1 MQGKR
6 ESQQKETPKTTSSK
20 ELMTTESKRRSVLGR
35 ETRSIGGRS
44 VLRSAERSE
53 ERSSTKSKQA
63 SSTIRKSDIAR
74 SETERILREKFE
86 IKSSSE
92 GLVSSRNGIPVPE
105 EFAEVGAVITP
116 GGTEE
121 DIFLPPPAE
130 IVKEEKAFA
139 PRTSRSRL
147 MTPRV
152 KSKDEDKL
160 PTLTQPSESERSKI
174 NVLSLIQKELS
185 SIDKDILEGSITDI
199 EKEIEEFGLTP
210 INDDDDDNT
219 EIEIFDDYK
228 VVLIRDPEEFGA
240 GQYMELYHTGAIK
253 ATCDLEEGELH
264 GDYYEW
270 YANTQLKYECA
281 FIYGDVNGELVK
293 YYPGGDLEYIAH
305 YKRGIR
311 EGPFRKYYPEGEL
324 KIECNFKNNQ
334 IVGERISYM
343 PDGTITSIFNYVN
356 GIQKGEG
363 YIIYENKEA
372 IAETSDLEVLLGSGA
387 LVAEKYE
394 DGELVETIGDMEDEN
409 LDDVNN
415 VSYKNIYISDRETLE
430 ETETRS
436 Q

>member
-20 ELMTTESKRRSVLGR
+20 ELMTTESKRRSVEREKRSVLGR
-35 ETRSIGGRS
+35 ES
-44 VLRSAERSE
+44 VLRSAERSTE
-53 ERSSTKSKQA
+53 RGAERSTA
-63 SSTIRKSDIAR
+63 RKSDIAR

-92 GLVSSRNGIPVPE
+92 GLISSRNGIPVPE
-105 EFAEVGAVITP
+105 EFAEVGAIITP

-130 IVKEEKAFA
+130 IVKEV
-139 PRTSRSRL
+139 RTSRSML
-147 MTPRV
+147 MSTPRV
-152 KSKDEDKL
+152 TSKDEDKL
-160 PTLTQPSESERSKI
+160 PTLTRASESERSKI

-210 INDDDDDNT
+210 INDDEDENT

-253 ATCDLEEGELH
+253 ATCELEEGELH

-372 IAETSDLEVLLGSGA
+372 IAETSDLEELLGSGA